1 MGYKEYM
8 MKKELRD
15 ILENCCESYIMKDDG
30 NIDQAISLISSY
42 ILSLVPEENN
52 TVPYYRGWNACRK
65 AMLERLK

>member
-1 MGYKEYM
+1 

-42 ILSLVPEENN
+42 ILSLVPEEMKED
-52 TVPYYRGWNACRK
+52 TSDDLVWNACRK